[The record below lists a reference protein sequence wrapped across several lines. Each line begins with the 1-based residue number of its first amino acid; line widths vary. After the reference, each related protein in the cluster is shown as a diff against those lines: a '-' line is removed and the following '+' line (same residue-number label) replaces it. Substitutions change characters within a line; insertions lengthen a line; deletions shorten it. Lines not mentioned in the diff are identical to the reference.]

1 MFEALPLILFA
12 LVFILILFGYP
23 VAFTLG
29 GLAILI
35 GVIIFDVD
43 FTSFLCEFM
52 EPWAILCC
60 WQFLFLFTWASC

>member
-35 GVIIFDVD
+35 GVII
-43 FTSFLCEFM
+43 LM
-52 EPWAILCC
+52 
-60 WQFLFLFTWASC
+60 